1 MTVAL
6 DRTAG
11 ATHLPS
17 TLSLGLAR
25 GRVEVKQFFRFKEQV
40 IFTFSFPALILV
52 LLGSIFDGNTYPGG
66 VSVGQVFTASMV
78 GAGIVATS
86 FLNLSISVAL
96 DREDGTLKR
105 LRGTP
110 MTAPAYFIGKIVLVL
125 VAAVAEVVLLLAVG
139 MVMFDLSLP
148 SEPAKWFTFA
158 WVFTLC
164 AISCSLLGIVI
175 SSLAKGAQS
184 ASAVANVPYIALLFM
199 SGVYITIDAL
209 TDWMITVGSIF
220 PIKWAAQ
227 GFRYVF
233 LPDSMKAEEAAGSW
247 ELGTVALM
255 LGAWCVI
262 GLVLCL
268 LTFRWTNER
277 KG

>member
-1 MTVAL
+1 MTAAL
-6 DRTAG
+6 DR
-11 ATHLPS
+11 THLPS

-148 SEPAKWFTFA
+148 TEAVKWFTFA

-164 AISCSLLGIVI
+164 AVSSSLIGIAI
-175 SSLAKGAQS
+175 SSVAKSAQS

-255 LGAWCVI
+255 LGAWCVL

-268 LTFRWTNER
+268 LTFRWTNKR
-277 KG
+277 NG